1 MVAALG
7 AGGASASAEQLTAKP
22 QEETAVD
29 ELVRIAAESAEFA
42 EHGFASVGGLF
53 GDLGTLLGDEDLLH
67 EDEREADVQRWLHGE
82 VEEPAE
88 AEAEEE
94 APEAPHACPIC
105 CVPVEDHE
113 EPASFACCQ
122 KSLYHADCVRKA
134 TLPSMMSCPDC
145 GTAPD
150 EAPTDP
156 AVMAEGMPTVA
167 AELRAIGAALV
178 RPGRPRPRACECAL
192 R

>member
-7 AGGASASAEQLTAKP
+7 AGGASASAEQLAAKP
-22 QEETAVD
+22 QLEETAVHD
-29 ELVRIAAESAEFA
+29 EELRIAAEFA
-42 EHGFASVGGLF
+42 EHGFASLGGLL
-53 GDLGTLLGDEDLLH
+53 GDLGTLLGDADLLH
-67 EDEREADVQRWLHGE
+67 EDEREADLQRWLHGE

-122 KSLYHADCVRKA
+122 KTLYHADCVRKA
-134 TLPSMMSCPDC
+134 ALPSMMSCPDC

-156 AVMAEGMPTVA
+156 AVMAEGMPTVV
-167 AELRAIGAALV
+167 AELQAIGAALV